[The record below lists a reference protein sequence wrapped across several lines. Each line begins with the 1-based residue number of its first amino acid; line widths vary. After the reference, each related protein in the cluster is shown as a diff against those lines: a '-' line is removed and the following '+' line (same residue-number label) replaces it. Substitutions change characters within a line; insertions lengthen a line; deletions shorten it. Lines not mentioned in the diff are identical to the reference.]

1 MHQRVVCGGGGH
13 LLSFDENKSAAAV
26 VDCNNN
32 HVSVQGVRSVR
43 GQGLLSQ
50 DGLESDGMRKRTQ
63 QQRQRGSRSGC
74 DGGGDSPQKGCENNK
89 NVIQREDG
97 CDFTL
102 ASNWMRK

>member
-13 LLSFDENKSAAAV
+13 LLSFDENKSEVAV
-26 VDCNNN
+26 VDWNNN
-32 HVSVQGVRSVR
+32 HVSVQGVGSVR

-74 DGGGDSPQKGCENNK
+74 DSGGASAQKGCENNK
-89 NVIQREDG
+89 YVIQRENG